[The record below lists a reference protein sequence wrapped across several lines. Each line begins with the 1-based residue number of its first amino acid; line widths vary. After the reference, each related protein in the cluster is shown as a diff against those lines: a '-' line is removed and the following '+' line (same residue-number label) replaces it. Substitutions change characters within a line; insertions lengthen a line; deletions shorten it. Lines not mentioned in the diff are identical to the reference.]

1 MVLVED
7 SSSLSVSFI
16 LGEIVQLKIAGLKQ
30 TLRGVL
36 EITPDAGSAFFLRI
50 LYLSQHEG
58 CEDCVLEEDFFPGAE
73 FEGEKLVNIMHASL
87 VYSVEAAAMSYLARA
102 EQSRFGLTQKL
113 LKKGMDKN
121 DIALALDYLE
131 SEHLLDDRRFA
142 GAWLR
147 NRFIT
152 HSEGRIKLT
161 AELSSRGVKKE
172 AIKAALDDFFCEH
185 TELELC
191 SRALS
196 KLRRICS
203 NDEKNYASLQRLGFS
218 YKTIQKAV
226 MEKF

>member
-1 MVLVED
+1 MENGIFLKKYKEQA
-7 SSSLSVSFI
+7 LS
-16 LGEIVQLKIAGLKQ
+16 QLKLVFPDK
-30 TLRGVL
+30 TDEFLLGVIEEQIKDSVKDPKNKFQASMVDPKGV
-36 EITPDAGSAFFLRI
+36 EIES
-50 LYLSQHEG
+50 
-58 CEDCVLEEDFFPGAE
+58 
-73 FEGEKLVNIMHASL
+73 
-87 VYSVEAAAMSYLARA
+87 SVE
-102 EQSRFGLTQKL
+102 E
-113 LKKGMDKN
+113 
-121 DIALALDYLE
+121 ILDYLE

-191 SRALS
+191 SRAFS